1 MIFLKIFKNTRA
13 LGNTVLIL
21 LLLGLFL
28 PSMIR
33 MLGQTQP
40 VELSPRSDMPF
51 YNLVFGS
58 IYKVPVVSHLVTL
71 LIMIFISYLLIRI
84 GTRDQLVQ
92 QYSLMPAIFYI
103 LFTAALPEAHPVSP
117 ALIGSIFYVLCF
129 HLLFELQDDPPNT
142 LSIFRASLIL
152 VAGSMFY
159 LKLIWFIPLI
169 WLLLFTIRP
178 VTWRELLYPVI
189 GYFLLALF
197 LFTWYWGIKGDAGE
211 FTRLISDN
219 MAIGGT
225 FEEYHYSVYLLYG
238 FFLLLV
244 GIASLYMM
252 GRFQSLKT
260 DAQKIYQVLFYMF
273 WGGILFYVFVARFD
287 SAALAYIAFPV
298 SFILSFYFH
307 RKKVTWIHE
316 VFIWIL
322 LGLVVYVQLM
332 V

>member
-1 MIFLKIFKNTRA
+1 MIFLKIFKNTRV

-33 MLGQTQP
+33 MLNQAQP
-40 VELSPRSDMPF
+40 VVLSPRSGMPF

-58 IYKVPVVSHLVTL
+58 IDKVPVVSRLVTL
-71 LIMIFISYLLIRI
+71 LIMVFISYLLIRI

-103 LFTAALPEAHPVSP
+103 LFTAALPEARPVSP
-117 ALIGSIFYVLCF
+117 ALIGFIFFVLCF
-129 HLLFELQDDPPNT
+129 HILFELHEHPPNT
-142 LSIFRASLIL
+142 LSIFQASLIL

-159 LKLIWFIPLI
+159 LKLIWFVPLI

-178 VTWRELLYPVI
+178 VTWRELLYPVT
-189 GYFLLALF
+189 GYLFLALI
-197 LFTWYWGIKGDAGE
+197 LFTWYWGIKDNAGA
-211 FTRLISDN
+211 FTRLIAEN
-219 MAIGGT
+219 MAIRGT
-225 FEEYHYSVYLLYG
+225 FHQYHYSVYLLYG

-244 GIASLYMM
+244 GIASLYMI

-260 DAQKIYQVLFYMF
+260 DAQKLYQALFYMF
-273 WGGILFYVFVARFD
+273 WGGVLFFVFVARFD
-287 SAALAYIAFPV
+287 PASLVYIAFPI

-307 RKKVTWIHE
+307 RKEISWIHE
-316 VFIWIL
+316 VFVWIL